1 MDARMCGLLSR
12 RVQRP
17 QPQGLEPPPCPHPH
31 ACQLVY
37 PPTHRPCLNEHT
49 NKQAPMGKHNN
60 PPSKQNNCAPHGI
73 GIGDRRSMLHK
84 LAVLFLLNTNIR
96 VSRAN
101 PGLPHVVVCEG
112 YVFLCGDI
120 DPTHRAALP
129 SSCNPLTPLLA
140 PTSCLPTHPP
150 SYLPIDR
157 APTSVQKVKASEQQP
172 NRPPTKTMV
181 TAWFQHCSEKLKVW
195 QTSAA
200 FQGESKYEGLGN
212 QFWTLPDVGVLYV
225 AAVVEGVGHR

>member
-1 MDARMCGLLSR
+1 MCGQLCR

-17 QPQGLEPPPCPHPH
+17 QPQGLEPPPCPHPL

-96 VSRAN
+96 VSRAS
-101 PGLPHVVVCEG
+101 PGLPRVVVCEG
-112 YVFLCGDI
+112 YAFCAETLTQPIVPLFLLHAT
-120 DPTHRAALP
+120 PSPLSLP
-129 SSCNPLTPLLA
+129 QPLAYQLIR
-140 PTSCLPTHPP
+140 LPTYPSIGPP
-150 SYLPIDR
+150 
-157 APTSVQKVKASEQQP
+157 
-172 NRPPTKTMV
+172 RPCRK
-181 TAWFQHCSEKLKVW
+181 
-195 QTSAA
+195 
-200 FQGESKYEGLGN
+200 
-212 QFWTLPDVGVLYV
+212 
-225 AAVVEGVGHR
+225 